1 MTIFCQLSADMS
13 SYSGSREVSVS
24 EISTLAILYFSIV
37 NKIED
42 LALPKISMKANC
54 SKVPKSEKIF
64 GPQSA
69 IKMRFNSCNVIL
81 RKHFNVGLHK
91 NQ

>member
-1 MTIFCQLSADMS
+1 MTMFYQSSADMS

-54 SKVPKSEKIF
+54 SKDPKGSKVQIY
-64 GPQSA
+64 
-69 IKMRFNSCNVIL
+69 
-81 RKHFNVGLHK
+81 
-91 NQ
+91 

>member
-1 MTIFCQLSADMS
+1 MIIFCQLSADMS

-42 LALPKISMKANC
+42 IALPKISMTANC
-54 SKVPKSEKIF
+54 SKDPKGSKV
-64 GPQSA
+64 
-69 IKMRFNSCNVIL
+69 KRY
-81 RKHFNVGLHK
+81 
-91 NQ
+91 